1 MTRMTRREHA
11 PAAAQAAASLK
22 QSDVCA
28 SDDYSAGAN
37 GMDVA

>member
-22 QSDVCA
+22 QSGVCA
-28 SDDYSAGAN
+28 SDHGSSKAN